1 MASLSMEAD
10 ACLGGNA
17 TIESPLLL
25 SDMGDAVLGLV
36 RLCTYYHNSR
46 L

>member
-25 SDMGDAVLGLV
+25 SDIRDVVLCLV
-36 RLCTYYHNSR
+36 RLCT
-46 L
+46 